1 MRQLRTQNE
10 TNIVANLPSDST
22 WNSDDFWLEISATN
36 AYLRPARSH
45 RENIAVRY
53 TNSEH
58 DWAWVPNELVH
69 GNGSTKE
76 AG

>member
-45 RENIAVRY
+45 RENMVHEFRARLGVG
-53 TNSEH
+53 SE
-58 DWAWVPNELVH
+58 
-69 GNGSTKE
+69 
-76 AG
+76 